1 MDIIHQIAQELKISA
16 KQVEQTVKLLDEGN
30 TIPFIARY
38 RKEATGE
45 LDEVVIRNLADRLSY
60 LRNLETRKSEVLSLI
75 AEQDKLTE
83 EIQKQIQSAVT
94 LQALED
100 IYRPFRPKR
109 RTRASIAKEKGLEPL
124 ADLIFEQ
131 SGAALDKLAEPFI
144 SEEVDSI
151 EAALQGAADIL
162 AERFADDPNLRQ
174 TARHFTWNYGVI
186 VCEAA
191 NKEPS
196 EQDLEFKMY
205 FDYQEPVHKIP
216 PHRVLAINRG
226 ERLKALKVKLSVE
239 PEPIYRSFAKKLIAS
254 STSPGSQWLHAVIED
269 SYQRLLA
276 PSVEREIRNQ
286 LTETAEEHS
295 IAIFAKNLRQ
305 LLMQAPVRGRNL
317 LGIDPAYRTG
327 CKVAALNSYGD
338 LLATATIYPHDPR
351 NQWEQSLQVLAEMV
365 DKHKIDL
372 ITIGNGTA
380 SRETEQLVAELIKNH
395 NRKLEYLVVNE
406 AGASVYS
413 ASDLARQEFPELDV
427 SMRGAVSIARRVIDP
442 LAELVKIDP
451 KSIGVGLYQHDVN
464 QKELAKAL
472 GEVVESCVN
481 YVGVELNSASPALLR
496 HVSGLTAPVAERISA
511 YRSEIGGFTSREQ
524 LKEIKGLGAKTFEQ
538 CAGFLRIAQSTDPL
552 DNTAVHP
559 ESYPLARQILRLI
572 GYETQDLNTSLPEI
586 RAKLKTLDPKAVA
599 AELNAGEP
607 TVRDILAALA
617 QPGRDPRDELPP
629 PFFRA
634 DVLEISDLRP
644 EMILKGTVQ
653 NVVDFGAFVDIGVQ
667 KAGLVH
673 ISQISEQYISHPTD
687 VLQVGDIVTVQVLSV
702 DEAQGRISLTMKIKQ
717 HP

>member
-1 MDIIHQIAQELKISA
+1 MDIIHQIAQELKLSTR
-16 KQVEQTVKLLDEGN
+16 QVEQTVKLLDEGN

-45 LDEVVIRNLADRLSY
+45 LDEVVIRTLADRLQY
-60 LRNLETRKSEVLSLI
+60 LRNLETRKSEIINLI
-75 AEQDKLTE
+75 AEQDKLTDE
-83 EIQKQIQSAVT
+83 IKQQIQKAAT

-124 ADLIFEQ
+124 ADLIFQQ
-131 SGAALDKLAEPFI
+131 SGTPLQQLAEAFLNQ
-144 SEEVDSI
+144 EVDSI
-151 EAALQGAADIL
+151 DAALQGASDIL
-162 AERFADDPNLRQ
+162 AERFADDPSLRQ
-174 TARHFTWNYGVI
+174 VARHFTWNYGI
-186 VCEAA
+186 ITCEAA
-191 NKEPS
+191 NKEPT

-205 FDYQEPVHKIP
+205 FDYQEPVRKLP

-226 ERLKALKVKLSVE
+226 ERLKALKVKLSVD
-239 PEPIYRSFAKKLIAS
+239 PQPIFNSLAKKLI
-254 STSPGSQWLHAVIED
+254 TSERDPSSQWLHAVIED

-276 PSVEREIRNQ
+276 PSIEREIRNQ

-295 IAIFAKNLRQ
+295 IAVFAKNLRQ

-338 LLATATIYPHDPR
+338 LLATATIYPHEPH
-351 NQWEQSLQVLAEMV
+351 NQWEQSLKVLADLVTE
-365 DKHKIDL
+365 HNIDL

-380 SRETEQLVAELIKNH
+380 SRETEKLVAELIKSLDT
-395 NRKLEYLVVNE
+395 KLEYLVVNE

-413 ASDLARQEFPELDV
+413 ASELARQEFPELDV

-464 QKELAKAL
+464 QKSLEKAL

-496 HVSGLTAPVAERISA
+496 HVSGLTAPVAERIAA
-511 YRSEIGGFTSREQ
+511 YRSEIGGFTSRSQ

-538 CAGFLRIAQSTDPL
+538 CAGFLRIAQGTDPL

-559 ESYPLARQILRLI
+559 ESYPLARQILKLI
-572 GYETQDLNTSLPEI
+572 GYETKDLNTSLPEI
-586 RAKLKTLDPKAVA
+586 RAKLKDLDPKAIA
-599 AELNAGEP
+599 ASLNAGEP
-607 TVRDILAALA
+607 TVRDILDALA

-629 PFFRA
+629 PFFRG

-644 EMILKGTVQ
+644 GMILKGTVQ
-653 NVVDFGAFVDIGVQ
+653 NVVDFGAFIDIGVQ

-673 ISQISEQYISHPTD
+673 ISEISEEYIHHPTD
-687 VLQVGDIVTVQVLSV
+687 VLQVGDIVTVQVLAV
-702 DEAQGRISLTMKIKQ
+702 DEIQGRISLTMKMK

>member
-1 MDIIHQIAQELKISA
+1 MDIIHQIAQELKLSTR
-16 KQVEQTVKLLDEGN
+16 QVEQTVKLLDEGN

-45 LDEVVIRNLADRLSY
+45 LDEVVIRTLADRLQY
-60 LRNLETRKSEVLSLI
+60 LRNLETRKSEIINLI
-75 AEQDKLTE
+75 AEQDKLTDE
-83 EIQKQIQSAVT
+83 IKQQIQKAAT

-124 ADLIFEQ
+124 ADLIFQQ
-131 SGAALDKLAEPFI
+131 SGTPLQQLAEAFLNQ
-144 SEEVDSI
+144 EVDSI
-151 EAALQGAADIL
+151 DAALQGASDIL
-162 AERFADDPNLRQ
+162 AERFADDPSLRQ
-174 TARHFTWNYGVI
+174 VARHFTWYYGI
-186 VCEAA
+186 ITCEAA
-191 NKEPS
+191 NKEPT

-205 FDYQEPVHKIP
+205 FDYQEPVRKIP

-226 ERLKALKVKLSVE
+226 ERLKALKVKLSVD
-239 PEPIYRSFAKKLIAS
+239 PQPIFNSLAKKLI
-254 STSPGSQWLHAVIED
+254 TSERDPSSQWLHAVIED

-276 PSVEREIRNQ
+276 PSIEREIRNQ

-295 IAIFAKNLRQ
+295 IAVFAKNLRQ

-338 LLATATIYPHDPR
+338 LLATATIYPHEPH
-351 NQWEQSLQVLAEMV
+351 NQWEQSLKVLADLVTE
-365 DKHKIDL
+365 HNIDL

-380 SRETEQLVAELIKNH
+380 SRETEKLVAELIKSLDT
-395 NRKLEYLVVNE
+395 KLEYLVVNE

-413 ASDLARQEFPELDV
+413 ASELARQEFPELDV

-464 QKELAKAL
+464 QKSLEKAL

-496 HVSGLTAPVAERISA
+496 HVSGLTAPVAERIAA
-511 YRSEIGGFTSREQ
+511 YRSEIGGFTSRSQ

-538 CAGFLRIAQSTDPL
+538 CAGFLRIAQGTDPL

-559 ESYPLARQILRLI
+559 ESYPLARQILKLI
-572 GYETQDLNTSLPEI
+572 GYETKDLNTSLPEI
-586 RAKLKTLDPKAVA
+586 RAKLKDLDPKAIA
-599 AELNAGEP
+599 ASLNAGEP
-607 TVRDILAALA
+607 TVRDILDALA

-629 PFFRA
+629 PFFRG

-644 EMILKGTVQ
+644 GMILKGTVQ
-653 NVVDFGAFVDIGVQ
+653 NVVDFGAFIDIGVQ

-673 ISQISEQYISHPTD
+673 ISEISEEYIHHPTD
-687 VLQVGDIVTVQVLSV
+687 VLQVGDIVTVQVLAV
-702 DEAQGRISLTMKIKQ
+702 DEIQGRISLTMKMK

>member
-1 MDIIHQIAQELKISA
+1 MDIIHQIAQELKLSTR
-16 KQVEQTVKLLDEGN
+16 QVEQTVKLLDEGN

-45 LDEVVIRNLADRLSY
+45 LDEVVIRTLADRLQY
-60 LRNLETRKSEVLSLI
+60 LRNLETRKSEIINLI
-75 AEQDKLTE
+75 AEQDKLTDE
-83 EIQKQIQSAVT
+83 IKQQIQKAAT

-124 ADLIFEQ
+124 ADLIFQQ
-131 SGAALDKLAEPFI
+131 SGTPLQQLAEAFLNQ
-144 SEEVDSI
+144 EVDSI
-151 EAALQGAADIL
+151 DAALQGASDIL
-162 AERFADDPNLRQ
+162 AERFADDPSLRQ
-174 TARHFTWNYGVI
+174 VARHFTWYYGI
-186 VCEAA
+186 ITCEAA
-191 NKEPS
+191 NKEPT

-205 FDYQEPVHKIP
+205 FDYQEPVRKIP

-226 ERLKALKVKLSVE
+226 ERLKALKVKLSVD
-239 PEPIYRSFAKKLIAS
+239 PQPIFNSLAKKLI
-254 STSPGSQWLHAVIED
+254 TSERDPSSQWLHAVIED

-276 PSVEREIRNQ
+276 PSIEREIRNQ

-295 IAIFAKNLRQ
+295 IAVFAKNLRQ

-338 LLATATIYPHDPR
+338 LLATATIYPHEPH
-351 NQWEQSLQVLAEMV
+351 NQWEQSLKVLADLVTE
-365 DKHKIDL
+365 HNIDL

-380 SRETEQLVAELIKNH
+380 SRETEKLVAELIKSLDT
-395 NRKLEYLVVNE
+395 KLEYLVVNE

-413 ASDLARQEFPELDV
+413 ASELARQEFPELDV

-464 QKELAKAL
+464 QKSLEKAL

-496 HVSGLTAPVAERISA
+496 HVSGLTAPVAERIAA
-511 YRSEIGGFTSREQ
+511 YRSEIGGFTSRSQ

-538 CAGFLRIAQSTDPL
+538 CAGFLRIAHVTDPL

-559 ESYPLARQILRLI
+559 ESYPLARQILKLI
-572 GYETQDLNTSLPEI
+572 GYETKDLNTSLPEI
-586 RAKLKTLDPKAVA
+586 RAKLKDLDPKAIA
-599 AELNAGEP
+599 ASLNAGEP
-607 TVRDILAALA
+607 TVRDILDALA

-629 PFFRA
+629 PFFRG

-644 EMILKGTVQ
+644 GMILKGTVQ
-653 NVVDFGAFVDIGVQ
+653 NVVDFGAFIDIGVQ

-673 ISQISEQYISHPTD
+673 ISEISEEYIHHPAD
-687 VLQVGDIVTVQVLSV
+687 VLQVGDIVTVQVLAV
-702 DEAQGRISLTMKIKQ
+702 DEIQGRISLTMKMK

>member
-1 MDIIHQIAQELKISA
+1 MDIIHQIAQELKLSTR
-16 KQVEQTVKLLDEGN
+16 QVEQTVKLLDEGN

-45 LDEVVIRNLADRLSY
+45 LDEVVIRTLADRLQY
-60 LRNLETRKSEVLSLI
+60 LRNLETRKSEIINLI
-75 AEQDKLTE
+75 AEQDKLTDE
-83 EIQKQIQSAVT
+83 IKQQIQKAAT

-124 ADLIFEQ
+124 ADLIFQQ
-131 SGAALDKLAEPFI
+131 SGTPLQQLAEAFLNQ
-144 SEEVDSI
+144 EVDSI
-151 EAALQGAADIL
+151 DAALQGASDIL
-162 AERFADDPNLRQ
+162 AERFADDPSLRQ
-174 TARHFTWNYGVI
+174 VARHFTWNYGI
-186 VCEAA
+186 ITCEAA
-191 NKEPS
+191 NKEPT

-205 FDYQEPVHKIP
+205 FDYQEPVRKIP

-226 ERLKALKVKLSVE
+226 ERLKTLKVKLSVD
-239 PEPIYRSFAKKLIAS
+239 PQPIFNSLAKKLI
-254 STSPGSQWLHAVIED
+254 TSERDPSSQWLHAVIED

-276 PSVEREIRNQ
+276 PSIEREIRNQ

-295 IAIFAKNLRQ
+295 IAVFAKNLRQ

-338 LLATATIYPHDPR
+338 LLATATIYPHEPH
-351 NQWEQSLQVLAEMV
+351 NQWEQSLKVLADLVTE
-365 DKHKIDL
+365 HNIDL

-380 SRETEQLVAELIKNH
+380 SRETEKLVAELIKSLDT
-395 NRKLEYLVVNE
+395 KLEYLVVNE

-413 ASDLARQEFPELDV
+413 ASELARQEFPELDV

-464 QKELAKAL
+464 QKSLEKAL

-496 HVSGLTAPVAERISA
+496 HVSGLTAPVAERIAA
-511 YRSEIGGFTSREQ
+511 YRSEIGGFTSRSQ

-538 CAGFLRIAQSTDPL
+538 CAGFLRIAQGTDPL

-559 ESYPLARQILRLI
+559 ESYPLARQILKLI
-572 GYETQDLNTSLPEI
+572 GYETKDLNTSLPEI
-586 RAKLKTLDPKAVA
+586 RAKLKDLDPKAIA
-599 AELNAGEP
+599 ASLNAGEP
-607 TVRDILAALA
+607 TVRDILDALA

-629 PFFRA
+629 PFFRG

-644 EMILKGTVQ
+644 GMILKGTVQ
-653 NVVDFGAFVDIGVQ
+653 NVVDFGAFIDIGVQ

-673 ISQISEQYISHPTD
+673 ISEISEEYIHHPTD
-687 VLQVGDIVTVQVLSV
+687 VLQVGDIVTVQVLAV
-702 DEAQGRISLTMKIKQ
+702 DEIQGRISLTMKMK

>member
-1 MDIIHQIAQELKISA
+1 MDIIHQIAQELKLSTR
-16 KQVEQTVKLLDEGN
+16 QVEQTVKLLDEGN

-45 LDEVVIRNLADRLSY
+45 LDEVVIRTLADRLQY
-60 LRNLETRKSEVLSLI
+60 LRNLETRKSEIINLI
-75 AEQDKLTE
+75 AEQDKLTDE
-83 EIQKQIQSAVT
+83 IKQQIQKAAT

-124 ADLIFEQ
+124 ADLIFQQ
-131 SGAALDKLAEPFI
+131 SGTPLQQLAEAFLNQ
-144 SEEVDSI
+144 EVDSI
-151 EAALQGAADIL
+151 DAALQGASDIL
-162 AERFADDPNLRQ
+162 AERFADDPSLRQ
-174 TARHFTWNYGVI
+174 VARHFTWNYGI
-186 VCEAA
+186 ITCEAA
-191 NKEPS
+191 NKEPT

-205 FDYQEPVHKIP
+205 FDYQEPVRKIP

-226 ERLKALKVKLSVE
+226 ERLKALKVKLSVD
-239 PEPIYRSFAKKLIAS
+239 PQPIFNSLAKKLI
-254 STSPGSQWLHAVIED
+254 TSERDPSSQWLHAVIED

-276 PSVEREIRNQ
+276 PSIEREIRNQ

-295 IAIFAKNLRQ
+295 IAVFAKNLRQ

-338 LLATATIYPHDPR
+338 LLATATIYPHEPH
-351 NQWEQSLQVLAEMV
+351 NQWEQSLKVLADLVTE
-365 DKHKIDL
+365 HNIDL

-380 SRETEQLVAELIKNH
+380 SRETEKLVAELIKSLDT
-395 NRKLEYLVVNE
+395 KLEYLVVNE

-413 ASDLARQEFPELDV
+413 ASELARQEFPELDV

-464 QKELAKAL
+464 QKSLEKAL

-496 HVSGLTAPVAERISA
+496 HVSGLTAPVAERIAA
-511 YRSEIGGFTSREQ
+511 YRSEIGGFTSRSQ

-538 CAGFLRIAQSTDPL
+538 CAGFLRIAQGTDPL

-559 ESYPLARQILRLI
+559 ESYPLARQILKLI
-572 GYETQDLNTSLPEI
+572 GYETKDLNTSLPEI
-586 RAKLKTLDPKAVA
+586 RAKLKDLDPKAIA
-599 AELNAGEP
+599 ASLNAGEP
-607 TVRDILAALA
+607 TVRDILDALA

-629 PFFRA
+629 PFFRG

-644 EMILKGTVQ
+644 GMILKGTVQ
-653 NVVDFGAFVDIGVQ
+653 NVVDFGAFIDIGVQ

-673 ISQISEQYISHPTD
+673 ISEISEEYIHHPTD
-687 VLQVGDIVTVQVLSV
+687 VLQVGDIVTVQVLAV
-702 DEAQGRISLTMKIKQ
+702 DEIQGRISLTMKMK

>member
-1 MDIIHQIAQELKISA
+1 M
-16 KQVEQTVKLLDEGN
+16 
-30 TIPFIARY
+30 
-38 RKEATGE
+38 
-45 LDEVVIRNLADRLSY
+45 
-60 LRNLETRKSEVLSLI
+60 
-75 AEQDKLTE
+75 
-83 EIQKQIQSAVT
+83 
-94 LQALED
+94 
-100 IYRPFRPKR
+100 
-109 RTRASIAKEKGLEPL
+109 
-124 ADLIFEQ
+124 
-131 SGAALDKLAEPFI
+131 
-144 SEEVDSI
+144 
-151 EAALQGAADIL
+151 
-162 AERFADDPNLRQ
+162 
-174 TARHFTWNYGVI
+174 
-186 VCEAA
+186 
-191 NKEPS
+191 
-196 EQDLEFKMY
+196 
-205 FDYQEPVHKIP
+205 
-216 PHRVLAINRG
+216 LAINRG

-472 GEVVESCVN
+472 GK
-481 YVGVELNSASPALLR
+481 LWKAAS
-496 HVSGLTAPVAERISA
+496 
-511 YRSEIGGFTSREQ
+511 
-524 LKEIKGLGAKTFEQ
+524 
-538 CAGFLRIAQSTDPL
+538 
-552 DNTAVHP
+552 
-559 ESYPLARQILRLI
+559 
-572 GYETQDLNTSLPEI
+572 
-586 RAKLKTLDPKAVA
+586 
-599 AELNAGEP
+599 
-607 TVRDILAALA
+607 
-617 QPGRDPRDELPP
+617 
-629 PFFRA
+629 
-634 DVLEISDLRP
+634 
-644 EMILKGTVQ
+644 
-653 NVVDFGAFVDIGVQ
+653 
-667 KAGLVH
+667 
-673 ISQISEQYISHPTD
+673 
-687 VLQVGDIVTVQVLSV
+687 
-702 DEAQGRISLTMKIKQ
+702 TMWVWS
-717 HP
+717 

>member
-1 MDIIHQIAQELKISA
+1 MDIIHQIAQELKLSTR
-16 KQVEQTVKLLDEGN
+16 QVEQTVKLLDEGN

-45 LDEVVIRNLADRLSY
+45 LDEVVIRTLADRLQY
-60 LRNLETRKSEVLSLI
+60 LRNLETRKSEIINLI
-75 AEQDKLTE
+75 AEQDKLTDE
-83 EIQKQIQSAVT
+83 IKQQIQKAAT

-124 ADLIFEQ
+124 ADLIFQQ
-131 SGAALDKLAEPFI
+131 SGTPLQQLAEAFLNQ
-144 SEEVDSI
+144 EVDSI
-151 EAALQGAADIL
+151 DAALQGASDIL
-162 AERFADDPNLRQ
+162 AERFADDPSLRQ
-174 TARHFTWNYGVI
+174 VARHFTWNYGI
-186 VCEAA
+186 ITCEAA
-191 NKEPS
+191 NKEPT

-205 FDYQEPVHKIP
+205 FDYQEPVRKIP

-226 ERLKALKVKLSVE
+226 ERLKALKVKLSVD
-239 PEPIYRSFAKKLIAS
+239 PQPIFNSLAKKLI
-254 STSPGSQWLHAVIED
+254 TSERDPSSQWLHAVIED

-276 PSVEREIRNQ
+276 PSIEREIRNQ

-295 IAIFAKNLRQ
+295 IAVFAKNLRQ

-338 LLATATIYPHDPR
+338 LLATATIYPHEPH
-351 NQWEQSLQVLAEMV
+351 NQWEQSLKVLADLVTE
-365 DKHKIDL
+365 HNIDL

-380 SRETEQLVAELIKNH
+380 SRETEKLVAELIKSLDT
-395 NRKLEYLVVNE
+395 KLEYLVVNE

-413 ASDLARQEFPELDV
+413 ASELARQEFPELDV

-464 QKELAKAL
+464 QKSLEKAL

-496 HVSGLTAPVAERISA
+496 HVSGLTAPVAERIAA
-511 YRSEIGGFTSREQ
+511 YRSEIGGFTSRSQ

-538 CAGFLRIAQSTDPL
+538 CAGFLRIAQGTDPL

-559 ESYPLARQILRLI
+559 ESYPLARQILKLI
-572 GYETQDLNTSLPEI
+572 GYETKDLNTSLPEI
-586 RAKLKTLDPKAVA
+586 RAKLKDLDPKAIA
-599 AELNAGEP
+599 ASLNAGEP
-607 TVRDILAALA
+607 TVRDILDALA
-617 QPGRDPRDELPP
+617 QPGRDPRDKLPP
-629 PFFRA
+629 PFFRG

-644 EMILKGTVQ
+644 GMILKGTVQ
-653 NVVDFGAFVDIGVQ
+653 NVVDFGAFIDIGVQ

-673 ISQISEQYISHPTD
+673 ISEISEEYIHHPTD
-687 VLQVGDIVTVQVLSV
+687 VLQVGDIVTVQVLAV
-702 DEAQGRISLTMKIKQ
+702 DEIQGRISLTMKMK

>member
-1 MDIIHQIAQELKISA
+1 MDIIHQIAQELKLSTR
-16 KQVEQTVKLLDEGN
+16 QVEQTVKLLDEGN

-45 LDEVVIRNLADRLSY
+45 LDEVVIRTLADRLQY
-60 LRNLETRKSEVLSLI
+60 LRNLETRKSEIINLI
-75 AEQDKLTE
+75 AEQDKLTDE
-83 EIQKQIQSAVT
+83 IKQQIQKAAT

-124 ADLIFEQ
+124 ADLIFQQ
-131 SGAALDKLAEPFI
+131 SGTPLQQLAEAFLNQ
-144 SEEVDSI
+144 EVDSI
-151 EAALQGAADIL
+151 DAALQGASDIL
-162 AERFADDPNLRQ
+162 AERFADDPSLRQ
-174 TARHFTWNYGVI
+174 VARHFTWNYGI
-186 VCEAA
+186 ITCEAA
-191 NKEPS
+191 NKEPTK
-196 EQDLEFKMY
+196 QDLEFKMY
-205 FDYQEPVHKIP
+205 FDYQEPVRKIP

-226 ERLKALKVKLSVE
+226 ERLKALKVKLSVD
-239 PEPIYRSFAKKLIAS
+239 PQPIFNSLAKKLI
-254 STSPGSQWLHAVIED
+254 TSERDPSSQWLHAVIED

-276 PSVEREIRNQ
+276 PSIEREIRNQ

-295 IAIFAKNLRQ
+295 IAVFAKNLRQ

-338 LLATATIYPHDPR
+338 LLATATIYPHEPH
-351 NQWEQSLQVLAEMV
+351 NQWEQSLKVLADLVTE
-365 DKHKIDL
+365 HNIDL

-380 SRETEQLVAELIKNH
+380 SRETEKLVAELIKSLDT
-395 NRKLEYLVVNE
+395 KLEYLVVNE

-413 ASDLARQEFPELDV
+413 ASELARQEFPELDV

-464 QKELAKAL
+464 QKSLEKAL

-496 HVSGLTAPVAERISA
+496 HVSGLTAPVAERIAA
-511 YRSEIGGFTSREQ
+511 YRSEIGGFTSRSQ

-538 CAGFLRIAQSTDPL
+538 CAGFLRIAQGTDPL

-559 ESYPLARQILRLI
+559 ESYPLARQILKLI
-572 GYETQDLNTSLPEI
+572 GYETKDLNTSLPEI
-586 RAKLKTLDPKAVA
+586 RAKLKDLDPKAIA
-599 AELNAGEP
+599 ASLNAGEP
-607 TVRDILAALA
+607 TVRDILDALA

-629 PFFRA
+629 PFFRG

-644 EMILKGTVQ
+644 GMILKGTVQ
-653 NVVDFGAFVDIGVQ
+653 NVVDFGAFIDIGVQ

-673 ISQISEQYISHPTD
+673 ISEISEEYIHHPTD
-687 VLQVGDIVTVQVLSV
+687 VLQVGDIVTVQVLAV
-702 DEAQGRISLTMKIKQ
+702 DEIQGRISLTMKMK